1 MRRKEMNSS
10 SAKTKTINVTV
21 ALQGQTSG
29 QEISAVRAYVFNRTG
44 SLVASR
50 LLEKGAAALE
60 VPAGQKYRVA
70 VGPDLLAK
78 GTKPP
83 TDLAAQLARAKSISQ
98 DVSASDVTIPFHIY
112 PNIWQ
117 CWIVR
122 CINVQGTVT
131 KSPGDGTSTPICM
144 GTVEI
149 LELDFPCFLDRLPID
164 TLNQLKFDLVSKL
177 SANVAVSSTTSKVS
191 LARRSVNVA
200 ASPSQLEI
208 ASNIASLT
216 GTALKSYLTLN
227 RAFLGPVLC
236 ELPYLLPWFCWRE
249 VAEVPIQSD
258 GSFSAELCFFCPDLF
273 PDLYFE
279 VYQNIDGNNIEL
291 TSQTYALCGIFW
303 AYDGTSSLDIIVTD
317 PRAISCIPTQ
327 TGPGYLYVWPTA
339 IGNEDLGQ
347 IDGLET
353 LTGTGLLPG
362 LTPFGGTLSLQM
374 EFDPSLPSSA
384 IAYYRWSY
392 MFEGDSGFT
401 QINVPVTH
409 RYATVAPGPPLVITL
424 NSVTLGP
431 QTQGSS
437 NNLYAIPNPN
447 LDWVDIDDPSD
458 RPFAYFD
465 STAGVT
471 PGRSGLVT
479 LMLEMFDSS
488 GNFVPCNNPLGTST
502 LGDQPG
508 DPTTGQ
514 FTYILP
520 EIGGPSGTYTNA
532 PTPNITDHGRLIFQV
547 LVDNNPTQA
556 GLPAV
561 STPEGAADSCGMLH
575 YGPTSDTVTLDYYA
589 YHPNNYLSWSLGIT
603 KGLSGEV
610 AGIPPSPPPTDTS
623 SGAPLPGSPATFVNS
638 VSTLLGS
645 CPQAAFAV
653 NLYCWAR
660 ATDGYSRQS
669 EYDSSAT
676 IAFALTTP

>member
-1 MRRKEMNSS
+1 MNSS
-10 SAKTKTINVTV
+10 SAKTRTINVTL
-21 ALQGQTSG
+21 ALQGQTAG
-29 QEISAVRAYVFNRTG
+29 QETAAARAYVFNRAG
-44 SLVASR
+44 NLVASQ
-50 LLEKGAAALE
+50 LVEKGAAALQ

-70 VGPDLLAK
+70 VGPDLLPK

-83 TDLAAQLARAKSISQ
+83 TDLVAQLARAKAITQ
-98 DVSASDVTIPFHIY
+98 DVSASDASIPFHIY

-117 CWIVR
+117 CWIAR

-131 KSPGDGTSTPICM
+131 KSPGDGTSVPICM

-149 LELDFPCFLDRLPID
+149 FELDFPCFIDRIPVD
-164 TLNQLKFDLVSKL
+164 DLNNLKFDLVSKL
-177 SANVAVSSTTSKVS
+177 SAPVEVAPAARKVS
-191 LARRSVNVA
+191 LTRRSVSVA
-200 ASPSQLEI
+200 ASPSQLEM
-208 ASNIASLT
+208 AGTIASLE
-216 GTALKSYLTLN
+216 GTALKNYLTVN
-227 RAFLGPVLC
+227 RMYLGPVLC
-236 ELPYLLPWFCWRE
+236 ELPGLLPWLCWRE
-249 VAEVPIQSD
+249 VASVPIQSD
-258 GSFSAELCFFCPDLF
+258 GTFNAEVCFFCPDLF

-279 VYQNIDGNNIEL
+279 VYQNVDGNEIEL
-291 TSQTYALCGIFW
+291 TSSTYAFCGIFW
-303 AYDGTSSLDIIVTD
+303 SFDGTTSVEIIVTD
-317 PRAISCIPTQ
+317 PRAIGCVPTQ

-431 QTQGSS
+431 HTQGSS
-437 NNLYAIPNPN
+437 NNLYAIPDPS
-447 LDWVDIDDPSD
+447 LDWVDIDDPAD

-465 STAGVT
+465 STTGVT
-471 PGRSGLVT
+471 PGRSGMVT
-479 LMLEMFDSS
+479 LMLEMFDSG

-508 DPTTGQ
+508 DPATGL

-520 EIGGPSGTYTNA
+520 EIGGPTGTYTNA
-532 PTPNITDHGRLIFQV
+532 PTPNITDHGRLIFQ
-547 LVDNNPTQA
+547 LWVDNNPTQA

-561 STPEGAADSCGMLH
+561 STPEGSADSCGMLH
-575 YGPTSDTVTLDYYA
+575 YGPTSDSVTLEYYA
-589 YHPNNYLSWSLGIT
+589 YHPNNYLNWSLGIVR
-603 KGLSGEV
+603 GLSGEV
-610 AGIPPSPPPTDTS
+610 AGIPPSPPATDIS
-623 SGAPLPGSPATFVNS
+623 SGAPLPGSPATFVNTAG
-638 VSTLLGS
+638 TLLGS

-653 NLYCWAR
+653 NLYCYAR
-660 ATDGYSRQS
+660 ATDGYGRQ
-669 EYDSSAT
+669 EQYDSSAT

>member
-1 MRRKEMNSS
+1 MASSNS
-10 SAKTKTINVTV
+10 KTRTINVTV
-21 ALQGQTSG
+21 ALQGQTAG
-29 QEISAVRAYVFNRTG
+29 QETAAVRIYVFNRTG

-50 LLEKGAAALE
+50 LVEKGAGALE
-60 VPAGQKYRVA
+60 VPAGQKYRVV

-78 GTKPP
+78 GGKPP
-83 TDLAAQLARAKSISQ
+83 ADLAAQLARAKAISQ
-98 DVSASDVTIPFHIY
+98 DLSTSDVSIPFNIY

-117 CWIVR
+117 CWLVR

-131 KSPGDGTSTPICM
+131 KWPADGTSIPICI

-149 LELDFPCFLDRLPID
+149 LELDFPCFIDRLPVD
-164 TLNQLKFDLVSKL
+164 VLSNLKFELVSKL
-177 SANVAVSSTTSKVS
+177 SANVTVAPAAPKAS
-191 LARRSVNVA
+191 LARSVNVA
-200 ASPSQLEI
+200 ASASQLEM
-208 ASNIASLT
+208 ASSIASLD
-216 GTALKSYLTLN
+216 GTALKNYLTLN
-227 RAFLGPVLC
+227 KAYLGPVLC
-236 ELPYLLPWFCWRE
+236 ALPHLLPWLCWRE
-249 VAEVPIQSD
+249 VASVPIQSD
-258 GSFSAELCFFCPDLF
+258 GSFNAELCFYCPDLF

-279 VYQNIDGNNIEL
+279 VYQNVDGNEIEL
-291 TSQTYALCGIFW
+291 TSQAYALCGIFW
-303 AYDGTSSLDIIVTD
+303 AYDGTSNIDIVVTD
-317 PRAISCIPTQ
+317 PRAIACIPTQ

-374 EFDPSLPSSA
+374 EFAPSLPSSA

-409 RYATVAPGPPLVITL
+409 RYATVAPGPPIVITL

-431 QTQGSS
+431 QTQGSA

-465 STAGVT
+465 STTGVT

-488 GNFVPCNNPLGTST
+488 GNFVPCNNTPGTST
-502 LGDQPG
+502 LGDQAG

-532 PTPNITDHGRLIFQV
+532 PTPNVTDHGRLIFQV

-575 YGPTSDTVTLDYYA
+575 YGSTSDTVTLDYYA
-589 YHPNNYLSWSLGIT
+589 YHPNNYLNWNLGIT
-603 KGLSGEV
+603 RGLSGEV
-610 AGIPPSPPPTDTS
+610 ASIPPSPPATDTS
-623 SGAPLPGSPATFVNS
+623 SGSPSPGSPATFDNS
-638 VSTLLGS
+638 VSTLAGS

-653 NLYCWAR
+653 NLYCAAR
-660 ATDGYSRQS
+660 ATDGYSRQ
-669 EYDSSAT
+669 EQYDSSAT